1 MRLLAFSVHIVSRR
15 SAAAVARGGRIFP
28 RFKINQPLRLTKS
41 EVIASHGGRHYTLES
56 NNLVTF
62 GGSFQQRR
70 GVRTLWVMTDATL
83 PGATNNANK
92 QLINT
97 LLHSRLFRDYE
108 NVFTRATGLALALR
122 PLEYWLLEPL
132 EKARENRFCALL
144 AKRRATLA
152 DRKSVV

>member
-1 MRLLAFSVHIVSRR
+1 MG
-15 SAAAVARGGRIFP
+15 VA
-28 RFKINQPLRLTKS
+28 T
-41 EVIASHGGRHYTLES
+41 TLES

-62 GGSFQQRR
+62 GGWFQQRHS
-70 GVRTLWVMTDATL
+70 VRTLWGYEVMTDTTL

-92 QLINT
+92 QLIDT

-132 EKARENRFCALL
+132 QKARENRFCALL
-144 AKRRATLA
+144 AQRPATLA
-152 DRKSVV
+152 V